1 MLSDVVSSVYFS
13 RTIALCTR
21 AYSTSPGPEKLIDVL
36 ETRPGTG
43 RTILQCTM
51 TGYNNLQDQTSRFP
65 VWGSFNL
72 HILIPPLESRTPSRS
87 NAHMTGPKHYLGTR
101 RVKSTSWWNIG
112 RAFPRVQ
119 SSSLNQDFLVSPG
132 SFSDNNLHKI
142 MKQTAANNRLKMRI
156 HVLTLWQQKTPKW
169 IIIFNHKNSTTDIRW
184 YKRLTGVKYI
194 L

>member
-1 MLSDVVSSVYFS
+1 MYLYWSTNFFKLVEQYAVRIFS
-13 RTIALCTR
+13 LRIEDITA
-21 AYSTSPGPEKLIDVL
+21 
-36 ETRPGTG
+36 
-43 RTILQCTM
+43 
-51 TGYNNLQDQTSRFP
+51 
-65 VWGSFNL
+65 WGSFNL

-112 RAFPRVQ
+112 RAFPRIQ
-119 SSSLNQDFLVSPG
+119 SSSLNLKFLVSPG
-132 SFSDNNLHKI
+132 SLSDNNLHKI